1 MQMFQ
6 RLGALIEQRWREQ
19 NYDAEVFPAIAAQAL
34 AEAALDQHV
43 SPWDIIQWLFHTTH
57 LPSQQDLPGKFG
69 DPPITLFSGAR
80 FHIDVYF
87 WLDGTT
93 SIHQHSFCGAFQV
106 LAGSSIHSHY
116 RFSCDEVIN
125 EHFHI
130 GEMTLENVELLEQGQ
145 IKPILPGDRYIH
157 SLFHLDRPSATICV
171 RTYHTTTSSPQYNY
185 VKPSFAID
193 PFFSDPLTTK
203 LLQSASLL
211 LKMQHPDALAMIDDL
226 LTRADFQTTFSLL
239 DLTRSF
245 LHGKPLEDAFGLTTS
260 EEQFQQLLAT
270 ARRRH
275 GSRVD
280 LILPVFAEA
289 QRQNNLIHRRGQIT
303 SPEHRFF
310 LALLL
315 NVPSREKVLEMVAQ
329 RFPDNDP
336 IETVTDWV
344 EELANTKLWGSA
356 EANVLGLSNFDDD
369 YLWVF
374 QSLLRGDSLEQTIRA
389 YAEEGAGECSVEER
403 EKITTLYDSIAQ
415 SMLFKTLFSETA
427 QSSVQSSRFSV
438 PVVGSASHQHA
449 EA

>member
-1 MQMFQ
+1 MNFFNE
-6 RLGALIEQRWREQ
+6 LGSLIEQRWRAQ
-19 NYDAEVFPAIAAQAL
+19 NYDAEVFPALAAQAL
-34 AEAALDQHV
+34 AEASLDQHL
-43 SPWDIIQWLFHTTH
+43 SPWDIIQWLFHAPH
-57 LPSQQDLPGKFG
+57 LPSQQDIPGKFG
-69 DPPITLFSGAR
+69 DPPITLFSGPR

-93 SIHQHSFCGAFQV
+93 SIHQHAFCGAFQV

-116 RFSCDEVIN
+116 RFACDEVIN
-125 EHFHI
+125 EHFHL
-130 GEMTLENVELLEQGQ
+130 GAMTLETVELLEQGQ
-145 IKPILPGDRYIH
+145 IKPILPGERYIH

-171 RTYHTTTSSPQYNY
+171 RTYHTMTGSPQYNY

-193 PFFSDPLTTK
+193 PFYSDPLTTK
-203 LLQSASLL
+203 LLQSAALL
-211 LKMQHPDALAMIDDL
+211 LKMEHPDALAMIDDL

-239 DLTRSF
+239 DLTRGF
-245 LHGKPLEDAFGLTTS
+245 LHGKPLENAFGLTTG
-260 EEQFQQLLAT
+260 EEQFQRLMTT

-275 GSRVD
+275 GQRVD
-280 LILPVFAEA
+280 LIPPVFAEA
-289 QRQNNLIHRRGQIT
+289 KRQNNLIHRRSQIT

-329 RFPDNDP
+329 RFPDSDP

-374 QSLLRGDSLEQTIRA
+374 QSLLKGFSLEQTMRA
-389 YAEEGAGECSVEER
+389 FAEENAADCNAEEQQQLA
-403 EKITTLYDSIAQ
+403 TLYDSIAQ
-415 SMLFKTLFSETA
+415 SMLFKTIF
-427 QSSVQSSRFSV
+427 VQSSRFSV
-438 PVVGSASHQHA
+438 PVGSSALHQHA